1 MIFPLTLKE
10 FIDKYNG
17 KFLEVAG
24 SANAINQCTDAVNEY
39 LRSVWGLPIVKWTN
53 AVDFPEKITDCEF
66 ITNTPE
72 GMPQPGDVV
81 VFKKYGSLYG
91 SPGHIGIIVS
101 ADVNKMQVFEQN
113 YPTGSAC
120 RIGSHNYLGCRGWL
134 RKKGN
139 IMPDNPDWL
148 LKNSDNW
155 IGTLTYLE
163 ITKDSP
169 TLDDVKDVVGGIK
182 ARAIDME
189 KQKGQAEANLIT
201 AGKTISNQADLL
213 LKAEKAEKDL
223 NTALNDAKRINE
235 EQQGQIKGMIAEHG
249 ELLKEVAELR
259 AKRDYDI
266 KFRVKDYFIGKYK

>member
-1 MIFPLTLKE
+1 MTFDD
-10 FIDKYNG
+10 FIKKYNG
-17 KFLEVAG
+17 KKVEVAG
-24 SANAINQCTDAVNEY
+24 SANAINQCTDLCNAY
-39 LRSVWGLPIVKWTN
+39 LRDVWSLPIVEWTN
-53 AVDFPEKITDCEF
+53 AVDFPEKITGCEF
-66 ITNTPE
+66 IENTPE
-72 GMPQPGDVV
+72 GMPQLGDLV

-91 SPGHIGIIVS
+91 TAGHIGIIVS
-101 ADVNKMQVFEQN
+101 ADVDKMQIFEQN

-120 RIGSHNYLGCRGWL
+120 RIGTHNYLGCRGWL

-163 ITKDSP
+163 IIKSNP

-201 AGKTISNQADLL
+201 AEKTISNQTDLL

-249 ELLKEVAELR
+249 KLLVEVAELKS
-259 AKRDYDI
+259 KRDYDI